1 MLTIKDLAVSKDLD
15 RKAMADV
22 AGGMGFPAI
31 IANIA
36 SPINVPKFA
45 SLVGA
50 SASTT
55 GPQMNTTLQSDN
67 DTNIVIGS
75 GQVVNTGGNHNSS
88 SQFADSWATNYV
100 TSAQ

>member
-22 AGGMGFPAI
+22 AGGMGFPF

-36 SPINVPKFA
+36 SPINAPKFA

-50 SASTT
+50 SASAT
-55 GPQMNTTLQSDN
+55 GPQVNGTLQSDN
-67 DTNIVIGS
+67 DTSIVIGS
-75 GQVVNTGGNHNSS
+75 GQVVNTGGNFNTS
-88 SQFADSWATNYV
+88 SQYADSWATNAV